1 MSARKS
7 LPHRWC
13 VGIDLHKRTMTIC
26 VFCLCCGEISFRKI
40 DCKNQDQVEEF
51 FRALPRPHI
60 VAIEA
65 VGFYRWL
72 WELLEPIVDKLVLA
86 DATQARALAGR
97 RIKTDRDDA
106 LNVAELLARGCLP
119 LAYAPPGEVQELR
132 EWTRQRNRLS
142 REHARLL
149 HGVKSI
155 MNTNNRPGPARLDAA
170 RLTGYVKA
178 YGKLLPERH
187 VRMLWSFQRRL
198 SLNEEE
204 MGLVEREIDRLC
216 KTPRFCHQSAV
227 LQSAPGV
234 GPIVA
239 ATVLAEIGD
248 FLRFPD
254 AKAIG
259 RYAGLTPRVFASG
272 DKQRHGHISKT
283 GPRDLRWVLQQAAW
297 TAIRTDERIKKRWL
311 KIARGSGKKAAAVA
325 IARQLLVALW
335 QMVRHNAPYQPRIE
349 KTAAA

>member
-1 MSARKS
+1 MSGTKS

-13 VGIDLHKRTMTIC
+13 VGIDLHKDTMTIC
-26 VFCLCCGEISFRKI
+26 ILCLCCGEISFRKI
-40 DCKNQDQVEEF
+40 SCKNRDQIAAF

-72 WELLEPIVDKLVLA
+72 WEMLEPIVETLVLA

-97 RIKTDRDDA
+97 RLKTDREDA
-106 LNVAELLARGCLP
+106 QNVAELLARGCLP
-119 LAYAPPGEVQELR
+119 LAYAPPGDVQRLR

-149 HGVKSI
+149 QGVKAI
-155 MNTNNRPGPARLDAA
+155 MNSNNRPGPARLNAA
-170 RLTGYVKA
+170 RLTGYLQA
-178 YGKLLPERH
+178 YGNLFSEWQDQ
-187 VRMLWSFQRRL
+187 MLWSFQRRL

-204 MGLVEREIDRLC
+204 MARSEREIVRLC
-216 KTPRFCHQSAV
+216 ETPRFFHPSAV

-272 DKQRHGHISKT
+272 GKERHGHISKT

-297 TAIRTDERIKKRWL
+297 TAIRTDERIKRRWL

-335 QMVRHNAPYQPRIE
+335 QMARHNAPYQPRVD
-349 KTAAA
+349 KTTAA